1 MVPLFCSVVTPIDAH
16 IMAGKQLDSAGDILA
31 NNKPTLTRHQA
42 RRLLG
47 KELSSSV
54 DDAYL
59 MGVVSNISSLVED
72 ICEAKIVPQIRKDC

>member
-1 MVPLFCSVVTPIDAH
+1 MH
-16 IMAGKQLDSAGDILA
+16 KQDNKTANNILA
-31 NNKPTLTRHQA
+31 SNKPTLTKYQA
-42 RRLLG
+42 RRILG

-59 MGVVSNISSLVED
+59 MRTVSDISSLVES